1 MTNAQAQGYAVVALS
16 RLIAAGYIKGN
27 KTELCRL
34 LDRKMYDLMDIM
46 FEEEAEEKAAIILQG
61 MVK

>member
-16 RLIAAGYIKGN
+16 RLIAAGRIKGN
-27 KTELCRL
+27 RAELCRL

-46 FEEEAEEKAAIILQG
+46 FEEEAEEKAGRILEG
-61 MVK
+61 RVV